1 MAAANPALG
10 RSRWLERPSEK
21 KTEEK
26 GRKDKNK
33 KKVKKQ
39 E

>member
-21 KTEEK
+21 KNEIDE
-26 GRKDKNK
+26 K
-33 KKVKKQ
+33 KKK